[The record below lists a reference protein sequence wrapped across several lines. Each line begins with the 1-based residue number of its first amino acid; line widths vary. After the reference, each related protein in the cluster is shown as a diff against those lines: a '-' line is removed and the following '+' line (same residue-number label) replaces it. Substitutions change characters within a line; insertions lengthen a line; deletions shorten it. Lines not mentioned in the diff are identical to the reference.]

1 MVGEKVFADKTRFG
15 AKEALA
21 MAKKAKRV
29 VATRGKQ
36 VVTLDRTAT
45 EDELLAVLLGPT
57 GNLRAPTAIIGDT
70 FVVGFNPEVYQQ
82 VLGT

>member
-1 MVGEKVFADKTRFG
+1 MVFADKTKFG

-29 VATRGKQ
+29 VAARGKR
-36 VVTLDRTAT
+36 VVTLDRSAT

-57 GNLRAPTAIIGDT
+57 GNLRAPAAMVGDT
-70 FVVGFNPEVYQQ
+70 LMVGFNPEVYQQ
-82 VLGT
+82 VLGSG